1 MHCCPETSAG
11 FFFLFKNDMKVVVL
25 TFSYVYCAIPRS
37 FGGVTFS
44 ETDGYCPSP
53 LPAHCRL
60 SGPPSVLGVGLSHYH
75 SVSHSVRTK
84 RPALVRHWY
93 LSFLQFSLVFPLMCL
108 FFFRIQSRSPYCI
121 GLACLP
127 GLLWAVTVNQSFL
140 GIHDLESFEEFCRIF
155 LN

>member
-11 FFFLFKNDMKVVVL
+11 FFFLFKNDLQVVVL

-60 SGPPSVLGVGLSHYH
+60 SGPPQCPWCWPLTL
-75 SVSHSVRTK
+75 
-84 RPALVRHWY
+84 P
-93 LSFLQFSLVFPLMCL
+93 FSLSQRQNEEASAGASLVPKLSSVFTGFPIDVPFL
-108 FFFRIQSRSPYCI
+108 FQNPVQNPTLHLIVMS
-121 GLACLP
+121 L
-127 GLLWAVTVNQSFL
+127 
-140 GIHDLESFEEFCRIF
+140 
-155 LN
+155 

>member
-1 MHCCPETSAG
+1 MFIAL
-11 FFFLFKNDMKVVVL
+11 FLEVL
-25 TFSYVYCAIPRS
+25 
-37 FGGVTFS
+37 GVLLSQKQMATVL
-44 ETDGYCPSP
+44 
-53 LPAHCRL
+53 LPFLHTADYQA
-60 SGPPSVLGVGLSHYH
+60 PPSVLGVGLSHYH